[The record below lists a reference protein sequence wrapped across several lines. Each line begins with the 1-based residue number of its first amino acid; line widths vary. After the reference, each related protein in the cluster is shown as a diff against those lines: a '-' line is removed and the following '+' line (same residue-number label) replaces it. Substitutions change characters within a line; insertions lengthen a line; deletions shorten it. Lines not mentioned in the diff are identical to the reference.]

1 MSCHTLEDYS
11 PDNTAVLQKQSSE
24 VTDGSRSCQGMV
36 KTARGRSRTAVCI
49 FPVWSVSSN
58 VSSSSCRGQQRLVTC
73 QAKLRRLSLTNF

>member
-1 MSCHTLEDYS
+1 
-11 PDNTAVLQKQSSE
+11 
-24 VTDGSRSCQGMV
+24 MV

-73 QAKLRRLSLTNF
+73 QAKLRRQCLFQSVDACSNYQLCVYHQQSTGFNGPV